1 MKKQI
6 AEKKILLLKRQGN
19 WSLFL
24 KPDFSMTTVFSIAN
38 EGSGASDSVFGD
50 LSYFKRWLKQ
60 EMKIDSSIENSI
72 TQTGKEILN
81 QKK

>member
-1 MKKQI
+1 MKI
-6 AEKKILLLKRQGN
+6 AEKKILLVKRQGN
-19 WSLFL
+19 WSLYL
-24 KPDFSMTTVFSIAN
+24 KPNFSMKTVFSIAN

-60 EMKIDSSIENSI
+60 EMQIDSSIENNI
-72 TQTGKEILN
+72 TQTAKELLN